1 MIPGPRKLKIT
12 TIETASHTFNYMY
25 IIERLKNDYPAYMEE
40 LDAYDKFLRRYYSDD
55 LLFKIYD
62 DRKPSF
68 YWVNKAFKCGPG
80 KKGYNKNM
88 AYYQNAINFD
98 IDFLRSIV
106 KDSDNMS
113 VDELRKSL
121 LGEHYNPV
129 REDELKNKLKE
140 RND

>member
-1 MIPGPRKLKIT
+1 
-12 TIETASHTFNYMY
+12 MY
-25 IIERLKNDYPAYMEE
+25 IIERLKKDYPAYMEE

-62 DRKPSF
+62 DQKPSF
-68 YWVNKAFKCGPG
+68 YWINEAFKCGPG
-80 KKGYNKNM
+80 KTGYNKNM

-129 REDELKNKLKE
+129 REDKLKNKLKE

>member
-1 MIPGPRKLKIT
+1 
-12 TIETASHTFNYMY
+12 
-25 IIERLKNDYPAYMEE
+25 
-40 LDAYDKFLRRYYSDD
+40 
-55 LLFKIYD
+55 
-62 DRKPSF
+62 
-68 YWVNKAFKCGPG
+68 
-80 KKGYNKNM
+80 M

-98 IDFLRSIV
+98 IDFLKSLV

>member
-98 IDFLRSIV
+98 IDFLKSLV

-129 REDELKNKLKE
+129 RENELKNKLKE

>member
-1 MIPGPRKLKIT
+1 MT
-12 TIETASHTFNYMY
+12 STSHASNYMY

-62 DRKPSF
+62 DQKPSF
-68 YWVNKAFKCGPG
+68 YWVDEAFKCGPG
-80 KKGYNKNM
+80 KRGYNKNM

-98 IDFLRSIV
+98 IDFLRSLV

>member
-1 MIPGPRKLKIT
+1 
-12 TIETASHTFNYMY
+12 MY
-25 IIERLKNDYPAYMEE
+25 IIERLKKDYPAYMEE
-40 LDAYDKFLRRYYSDD
+40 LDAYDKFLRRHYSDD

-62 DRKPSF
+62 DQKPSF
-68 YWVNKAFKCGPG
+68 YWINEAFKCGPG
-80 KKGYNKNM
+80 KTGYNKNM

-98 IDFLRSIV
+98 IDFLRSLV